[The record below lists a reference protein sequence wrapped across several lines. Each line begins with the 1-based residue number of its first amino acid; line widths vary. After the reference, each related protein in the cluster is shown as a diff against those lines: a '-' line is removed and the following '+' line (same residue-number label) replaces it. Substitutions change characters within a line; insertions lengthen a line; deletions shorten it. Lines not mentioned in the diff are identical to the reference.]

1 MVEHELCPLCGV
13 PLDDPPGPVLEGDCP
28 VHGVVNRLKGVDD
41 RAPLGLLGQEADSGL
56 SVWSA
61 DFEETLPVGTA
72 GWRRVDAFDVSE
84 DGDARGFSIV
94 DEEDSFRSTQKLR
107 YPDGATLEAHG
118 MAHEGGEAR
127 FRLEG
132 LQPGHD
138 ALLIERTDVM
148 YAGGD
153 VRLRVGER
161 SITFPD
167 FAPDRRY
174 RARNRVVP
182 IPGAWITDETLEVG
196 LGRLESTK
204 DLSHFAVWVYQSRT
218 PDPGAWGGED
228 EETPADAVEADP
240 PLEDSLGGG
249 TVEQPVPTDEVPG
262 DEVPTD
268 AVPTE
273 TVDIHTSSL
282 IEPLP
287 GAGEPPAV
295 IEPPLGRDESLAP
308 VEPAPIPEAVAVSP
322 AAPEPEAEP
331 GPEPEAEPDPQ
342 PTPAAPPE
350 PSPSPE
356 PAPSTA
362 ATQKL
367 ITITLADADPGGP
380 RAHLADELEAGW
392 RIARLECLSGPG
404 GGWLVV
410 LLER

>member
-13 PLDDPPGPVLEGDCP
+13 PLDDAPGPVLEGDCP
-28 VHGVVNRLKGVDD
+28 VHGVVGRLKGVDD
-41 RAPLGLLGQEADSGL
+41 RAPLGLLGQEAESGL

-107 YPDGATLEAHG
+107 YPDGTTLEAHG

-132 LQPGHD
+132 LLPGHD

-182 IPGAWITDETLEVG
+182 VPGAWITDETLEVG

-218 PDPGAWGGED
+218 PDPGAWGGEG
-228 EETPADAVEADP
+228 EAAATDAVEAEP
-240 PLEDSLGGG
+240 PLEDSLAGG
-249 TVEQPVPTDEVPG
+249 TVEQPVPTDEVPS
-262 DEVPTD
+262 
-268 AVPTE
+268 E

-282 IEPLP
+282 IEPP
-287 GAGEPPAV
+287 SGAGEPAEV

-308 VEPAPIPEAVAVSP
+308 VEPAPTPDGVDAPDEP
-322 AAPEPEAEP
+322 PEPEPDPEPAAEP
-331 GPEPEAEPDPQ
+331 APAAAPQ
-342 PTPAAPPE
+342 PTSEPTSEPTPEAAL
-350 PSPSPE
+350 
-356 PAPSTA
+356 STA

-367 ITITLADADPGGP
+367 VTITLADADPGGP
-380 RAHLADELEAGW
+380 RDHLADELEAGW
-392 RIARLECLSGPG
+392 RIARLECLSGPR